1 MDSKTLAVIAVIAVV
16 AVGGGVAAFILL
28 NSDKPHSPDPYEDIK
43 YEFRSYDHTID
54 DNITLTTYY
63 EDSYFAKKSTEKNP
77 ELMSFA
83 LCLQLS
89 SGLAADDPKDKP
101 VSVLKLLK
109 DIGCSKVY
117 ANDAYYE
124 ESTLLSVDVAVGAKK
139 YDKDT
144 TIIFLV
150 PNGTHYSTQFAS
162 NLLVGENGP
171 HAGFSKAA
179 ETALF
184 ALKDFI
190 RDEGITG
197 DVKLLITG
205 YSRTAA
211 ACNILTAYI
220 SDSIAN
226 GTVKQDIGNINL
238 TIDSV
243 YGFCFETPFC
253 GQYDPSKGVSPTD
266 SRYDNIWY
274 TVNPADLVTYVPPES
289 YGFIRYGNMVT
300 LPSEDMEKKETMVKI
315 VTKLCPKETAEAVN
329 LPEFAVLDDRMATP
343 KKMVKGLVELFFDA
357 VGDRE
362 YYSQEIEPYV
372 AMALYSLMCHPGM
385 MKSIIDEFG
394 GYIDMILMIYVYCGT
409 EDFDEY
415 ITPYVQNVTE
425 EYGCVG
431 DTDEIVGA
439 LDEIGQAFKRLI
451 EKPTELLKNLALL
464 TLVLPKNYKY
474 PITSHFPAM
483 TLGYVVQDDPHYDIY
498 C

>member
-1 MDSKTLAVIAVIAVV
+1 MDSKTLAIVAVV
-16 AVGGGVAAFILL
+16 AVMAVGAGVAAFILL
-28 NSDKPHSPDPYEDIK
+28 DSGKSDDPDPYADCR
-43 YEFRSYDHTID
+43 YEFQSYDHTIE
-54 DNITLTTYY
+54 DNITLPAYY
-63 EDSYFAKKSTEKNP
+63 KDSYFDKKSTEKNP

-89 SGLAADDPKDKP
+89 SGLAEGDPKDKP

-124 ESTLLSVDVAVGAKK
+124 ESTLLSVDVAIGVKK

-162 NLLVGENGP
+162 NLLVGKDGP

-184 ALKDFI
+184 TLKDFI

-211 ACNILTAYI
+211 ACNILTAKI
-220 SDSIAN
+220 SDSIVN
-226 GTVKQDIGNINL
+226 GTVKKDIGNINL

-243 YGFCFETPFC
+243 YGFCFETPYC
-253 GQYDPSKGVSPTD
+253 GYPDPSTGVGPTD

-300 LPSEDMEKKETMVKI
+300 LPSEDMEKKDTMVKI
-315 VTKLCPKETAEAVN
+315 VKKLCPKETAEAVK
-329 LPEFAVLDDRMATP
+329 LPDFAAPWDDIVSP
-343 KKMVKGLVELFFDA
+343 KKMNQKLIELFFDA
-357 VGDRE
+357 VGDRD
-362 YYSQEIEPYV
+362 YYSENIETHV
-372 AMALYSLMCHPGM
+372 VFALYSLMCHSGM
-385 MKSIIDEFG
+385 FKDIVEEFG
-394 GYIDMILMIYVYCGT
+394 GYVSMILIVYHYSGT
-409 EDFDEY
+409 EEFDDNVKP
-415 ITPYVQNVTE
+415 IVQNVTE
-425 EYGCVG
+425 KYDCKE
-431 DTDEIVGA
+431 DTDDIVGA
-439 LDEIGQAFKRLI
+439 LDEIGQAFIRLI
-451 EKPTELLKNLALL
+451 EKPWELLDSHVLT

-474 PITSHFPAM
+474 PITSHYPAM
-483 TLGYVVQDDPHYDIY
+483 TFGYVVQEDPHYDIY
-498 C
+498 H